1 MKKLILVSFC
11 VLLLF
16 IAQGYAQNRT
26 VSGTVT
32 AKEDGLPI
40 PGATVKL
47 KGTPTGIPTDVNGK
61 YTISAPDGAT
71 LVFSYVAYDT
81 KEVVLKGQSTVNVVL
96 TQNTQQLNEV
106 VVTALGI
113 NRSERSIGYS
123 VSTVKGDDLVKS
135 SEPNIVEGLAAK
147 APGVEVVSSS
157 GTPGASSKIILRGPA
172 TFQGDNQPLIVID
185 GVPIDNS
192 VNFINA
198 GDNPYDNRLGGA
210 QLSNRAIDINPEDI
224 ESVSILKGPA
234 AAALYGQSAGNG
246 AIIYTTK
253 RGKARKGLGISFSSS
268 LEADKVSKLP
278 QLQYR
283 YGQGTGGVF
292 SSATPSS
299 FGEDLIADGKPIYNN
314 VDNFF
319 KTGTTYTNNVSIV
332 GGNDKTSFR
341 MAVGS
346 ANING
351 IIPYSNLNRYN
362 FRLTADSKLSDNI
375 TVGGTMNYTNSNSQS
390 PSGGSDLSGVM
401 LALLRMPVGF
411 DGRNAYNPDGTQNT
425 YYAAYDNPFFSTKAN
440 PFTEE
445 NNRIVG
451 NGYVDAK
458 LGKIFSLSFKVGVDS
473 YHTTDQK
480 IYAISSY
487 GNDAGDGSGQI
498 NRTNVDYRNLY
509 SDLLLKFNTK
519 LDEKKNFTLSG
530 LVGGNFTYTQF
541 GSSFERGRGLA
552 IPGFYN
558 FANASELYASNTAT
572 YTNSKAVL
580 ADATLDYKSEVF
592 LTVTGRN
599 EWSSTFGPG
608 AKGFFYP
615 KADISY
621 VFSSLLK
628 AVPAISYGKVRFAYS
643 NVGISPNPY
652 LNRAYYAIP
661 SIADGY
667 TNGLG
672 FPYPDAS
679 GAGHNGYGIS
689 SQVPATS
696 LKPERNEGLET
707 GLEMKFLDNRI
718 GFDLTLYQQTSHDL
732 LIGQPVA
739 PSSGFQTYFHNI
751 AQIRNRG
758 IELGINATPVKI
770 KDFNW
775 NIAVNW
781 SKNDNVVQKLAP
793 GVTEFAVG
801 NFFSQP
807 QSFAIVG
814 KPFGALYGYA
824 FQRDANGKVMID
836 PASGLPLQ
844 ETNQSELGNPNPNW
858 LMNVNNEFTYK
869 GFSFSFLWD
878 FRKGGTLWD
887 GTWQSLNYR
896 GKSIESEARNQT
908 YVIPGVVA
916 SGPNKGQPNAQAI
929 SGVSYIQNYLGAG
942 GQTNELS
949 MQSGSWIRLRS
960 VNLSYRFDIAKN
972 HPGSP
977 VQYVDLAVALRNI
990 FLSTPYKGVDPETGL
1005 TGSSANATGYDYF
1018 NNPGTKSGSLTLR
1031 VGF

>member
-1 MKKLILVSFC
+1 MKKLILVGFC
-11 VLLLF
+11 VLLLC

-40 PGATVKL
+40 PGATVRV
-47 KGTPTGIPTDVNGK
+47 KGASTGIPTDINGK
-61 YTISAPDGAT
+61 YTISAPNGAT

-81 KEVVLKGQSTVNVVL
+81 REVVLNGQSIVNVVL
-96 TQNTQQLNEV
+96 AQNNQQLNEV

-113 NRSERSIGYS
+113 NKSERSIGYS
-123 VSTVKGDDLVKS
+123 VSTVKGDELVKS
-135 SEPNIVEGLAAK
+135 SEPNIIEGLAAK
-147 APGVEVVSSS
+147 ATGVQVVSSS
-157 GTPGASSKIILRGPA
+157 GTPGASSKILLRGPA

-192 VNFINA
+192 VNYINA
-198 GDNPYDNRLGGA
+198 GDNPYDNRLSGA
-210 QLSNRAIDINPEDI
+210 QLSNRAIDINPDDI

-234 AAALYGQSAGNG
+234 AAALYGQAAGNG

-253 RGKARKGLGISFSSS
+253 RGKARKGLGVSFSSS
-268 LEADKVSKLP
+268 VEADKVSKLP
-278 QLQYR
+278 KLQYR
-283 YGQGTGGVF
+283 YGQGSGGNY

-314 VDNFF
+314 IDNFF
-319 KTGTTYTNNVSIV
+319 RTGTTYTNNVSIV

-411 DGRNAYNPDGTQNT
+411 DGRNAFNPDGTQNS
-425 YYAAYDNPFFSTKAN
+425 YYGAYDNPFFSTKAN

-451 NGYVDAK
+451 NAYADAK
-458 LGKIFSLSFKVGVDS
+458 LSKIFSLSFKVGIDS

-480 IYAISSY
+480 VYAISSS
-487 GNDAGDGSGQI
+487 GNDAGDGTGQI
-498 NRTNVDYRNLY
+498 NRTNVDFRNLY

-519 LDEKKNFTLSG
+519 LDDKKNFTLSG
-530 LVGGNFTYTQF
+530 LVGGNFNYTQF
-541 GSSFERGRGLA
+541 GSSFERGRKLS
-552 IPGFYN
+552 IPNFYN
-558 FANASELYASNTAT
+558 FANASELYVSNTAT

-615 KADISY
+615 KADLSY

-628 AVPAISYGKVRFAYS
+628 SVPAISYGKVRFAYS
-643 NVGISPNPY
+643 NVGISPQPY

-661 SIADGY
+661 FIADGY

-679 GAGHNGYGIS
+679 GAGHTGYGIS
-689 SQVPATS
+689 SQVPGLN

-707 GLEMKFLDNRI
+707 GLEMRFLDNRI

-732 LIGQPVA
+732 LIAQPVS

-758 IELGINATPVKI
+758 IELGVNATPVKI

-781 SKNDNVVQKLAP
+781 SKNENVVQKLAP

-824 FQRDANGKVMID
+824 FQRDAKGNVLIN
-836 PASGLPLQ
+836 PSSGLPLL
-844 ETNQSELGNPNPNW
+844 ETNQTQLGNPNPTW

-869 GFSFSFLWD
+869 GFTFSFLWD

-908 YVIPGVVA
+908 YVIPGVIA
-916 SGPNKGQPNAQAI
+916 SGPNQGQPNNVTVP
-929 SGVSYIQNYLGAG
+929 GVSYITNYLGGA

-960 VNLSYRFDIAKN
+960 VNLSYRFDLAKN
-972 HPGSP
+972 HPTFP
-977 VQYVDLAVALRNI
+977 IQYVDLAVALRNI